1 MNSSESVS
9 EQTMFEKLESELS
22 VTNVVRD
29 EVINK
34 LLVGVRG
41 VDVSSSAIDAEDREA
56 FSSFV
61 NSLGKM
67 LNSKDS
73 ANINLVKLKLSDKQV
88 DATNK
93 AADAVTEFL
102 LKVSPT
108 IALSATREDVP
119 DTDIEG
125 ELETVLKDKG
135 IKITDNELK
144 MEGTAHDKRN

>member
-135 IKITDNELK
+135 IKITDNELQV
-144 MEGTAHDKRN
+144 EGTAHDKRN